1 MRARGRAIVPPDP
14 EAATVEILLTASL
27 LALAV
32 VTVLFL
38 AYRRRLHLL
47 LGRDVGDPIPT
58 VRLEE
63 LDPAFVPDDLGPTLA
78 AEVRFIGGGG
88 MVPGGTSD
96 LEAWV
101 LATLAKGARTMFE
114 FGTATGKTAYLL
126 AVNSPDHARVH
137 TLTLAPEA
145 RSDYSARRGDSR
157 RAASRALNESAFTR
171 FRYTGTPAE
180 AKIEQLFGDSK
191 QLDHRPFAGRCDLVF
206 VDGSHAYSYVES
218 DSARALEM
226 LAPGG
231 IFLWHDYRGRR
242 GATRDVYRYLN
253 RLARELPLVKLRR
266 TNMVAYR
273 KPLD

>member
-1 MRARGRAIVPPDP
+1 MEIAL
-14 EAATVEILLTASL
+14 AATL

-32 VTVLFL
+32 VSALFL
-38 AYRRRLHLL
+38 SYRRRLHRLQ
-47 LGRDVGDPIPT
+47 GRDVGDPIPT
-58 VRLEE
+58 VDLEV
-63 LDPAFVPDDLGPTLA
+63 LDPAFAPDDLGPTLS

-88 MVPGGTSD
+88 RVPGGTSD

-101 LATLAKGARTMFE
+101 LATLARSSSTIFE

-126 AVNSPDHARVH
+126 AVNSPDGARVH
-137 TLTLAPEA
+137 TLTLAPDS
-145 RSDYSARRGDSR
+145 RSDYSAGRGDSR
-157 RAASRALNESAFTR
+157 RAASRALDESAFTR

-180 AKIEQLFGDSK
+180 AKIEQLYGDSK
-191 QLDHRPFAGRCDLVF
+191 QLVHAPFAGRCDLVF

-231 IFLWHDYRGRR
+231 ICLWHDYRGRH

-253 RLARELPLVKLRR
+253 RLARDLPLVKLRG
-266 TNMVAYR
+266 TSMVAYR